1 MLLWCYFLLHYFLIE
16 FAWNTFFFLLVHCV
30 FFIVFFFYIY
40 IYVLKLLTLWSN
52 LIHVLHASKRE
63 GTILNVTFIVCCL
76 NTLLRFKKISCNYIE
91 KLTLH
96 LRDILFLEKCFI
108 FKSLIFVDILRILLL
123 HRSNL
128 QHWIKFDFSLSILTQ
143 IIWDIYTCFSNVL
156 P

>member
-16 FAWNTFFFLLVHCV
+16 FAWNTFFASSLCLFLLLFS
-30 FFIVFFFYIY
+30 FFIF
-40 IYVLKLLTLWSN
+40 IYVLKLFTLWNN

-96 LRDILFLEKCFI
+96 LRDILFLEKCFV
-108 FKSLIFVDILRILLL
+108 FKSLIFVDILRILLEK
-123 HRSNL
+123 S
-128 QHWIKFDFSLSILTQ
+128 
-143 IIWDIYTCFSNVL
+143 
-156 P
+156 